1 LKFTIAYYLLLLY
14 VTIILK
20 PLLPILS
27 DVYSHTFAE
36 VIHITTV
43 HAKYGSNHLAYD
55 LAKADSDDNSKD
67 QTTPKSDDPFPFH
80 VFADYSDMNLIIKKD
95 TASYCLFKQYT
106 LPSVCIL
113 KHTPPPRLV

>member
-43 HAKYGSNHLAYD
+43 HAKYGSNVAYY
-55 LAKADSDDNSKD
+55 LAKAFSYYNIKH